1 MARLS
6 LRSIFGN
13 RGTATRA
20 RFSGGSRLVRPQQ
33 ALIDQQKLIQEN
45 NQSDISL
52 QDQIINLQTQ
62 LVNINNGLTNIY
74 GLLLLESEEEKLRV
88 LSEQK
93 RIGQETRNNRR
104 EASEAALEGVGD
116 KISSAIEKPVQKV
129 QNKLGNIFDRIK
141 NFFLLL
147 GVGWLTNQGLKALE
161 AARDGAVDELK
172 KIRDNIVDKI
182 TKAVSLVGAV
192 WRAINRIIGSL
203 LKLGKAAGRLII
215 KAATLPFTLLGK
227 LAKVSFR
234 VLKAGFAAV
243 APDFA
248 KKLGIKASS
257 KFAGLGAKIFGK
269 KVSSE
274 LAETAAQKT
283 GIKIGQRFGG
293 RILAGSFPVI
303 GSGFDFYDAFKAYM
317 RGNTEAAAMYAGGG
331 LANLFPS
338 GYTQAISAALTVG
351 AIKSEFDEGYYFED
365 KVQLDHLNFSKIN
378 QKFKDLTLIDMPPE
392 IVYVEDG
399 PSDGVGSWNPG
410 GAVDSGTDV
419 PAISSSDLDNQYTS
433 TAKNL
438 FNLVE

>member
-6 LRSIFGN
+6 LRSLFGN

-161 AARDGAVDELK
+161 AARDGAIDELK
-172 KIRDNIVDKI
+172 KIKDNIIDKI
-182 TKAVSLVGAV
+182 TKAVTLVGAV
-192 WRAINRIIGSL
+192 WRGINRLISSFLGIGKSIGKL
-203 LKLGKAAGRLII
+203 LI
-215 KAATLPFTLLGK
+215 KGARKSFQLLGK
-227 LAKVSFR
+227 LAKVTFKTIR
-234 VLKAGFAAV
+234 AGFAAV

-248 KKLGIKASS
+248 KKLGIKVSN
-257 KFAGLGAKIFGK
+257 KFAALGAKVFGK
-269 KVSSE
+269 KIGSE

-283 GIKIGQRFGG
+283 GIKVGQRFGG

-303 GSGFDFYDAFKAYM
+303 GSAVDFYDAAKAYM
-317 RGNTEAAAMYAGGG
+317 RGNTEAAGMYAAGGV
-331 LANLFPS
+331 ANLFPS
-338 GYTQAISAALTVG
+338 GYTQALSAAFTVG

-378 QKFKDLTLIDMPPE
+378 QKFKDLTLMDMPPE